1 MPWVLLNNKE
11 TRKKINNEKTA
22 TKIGIAGT
30 LKNLI
35 LKS

>member
-1 MPWVLLNNKE
+1 MPWVLLNKKE
-11 TRKKINNEKTA
+11 TKKKINNEKTA

-35 LKS
+35 FKN